1 MPSKR
6 SGSTV
11 QKSGTA
17 RSGGRGNTA
26 ASLTKVKESA
36 GGNRFKKK
44 KKKKKETEKKY
55 DATRTPATRGRATDE
70 RVIPQRG
77 EAEIIPRGEIVPYV
91 KIGRVP
97 GMPPADALGHATA
110 RVRKN
115 INVDQALLDR
125 ARATTGAKS
134 ETETVNIGLQAA
146 TREAEFRQALL
157 EGYEALAISDWFD
170 EVDDE
175 DIPSRAPRR

>member
-11 QKSGTA
+11 QISGTA
-17 RSGGRGNTA
+17 RSGGRGSTA

-36 GGNRFKKK
+36 GGHRFKK

-55 DATRTPATRGRATDE
+55 DATRTPAARGRATDE

-77 EAEIIPRGEIVPYV
+77 EAEIIPRGEIVPNV